1 MRPFLDLLYNFRW
14 VREGEAARSSQAHF
28 GGLKA
33 LMNRHGLAAIINL
46 RGENSDLGWWRYEKR
61 VCAALGARHF
71 DAMLDSRKLPTR
83 PMLVCLMR
91 AFDEAPRPFLLK
103 CSGGQDRTALASA
116 LYLIHRDGWGAR
128 EAARDAVHGRTQET
142 SALAEAVRVLRAGR
156 FARRPLC
163 DWIADTYEPER
174 LAEWLE
180 GARPCRQFRAHLRG
194 ADAQPLAIVAPKKN
208 ARLGVPAGRR
218 LRRYALSAGRG

>member
-61 VCAALGARHF
+61 VCEALDARHF

-103 CSGGQDRTALASA
+103 CSGGQDRTALAVA
-116 LYLIHRDGWGAR
+116 LYLIHQGGWGAC
-128 EAARDAVHGRTQET
+128 EAAEKQFTGATKKHQRWLKLFT
-142 SALAEAVRVLRAGR
+142 SFALEDSRG
-156 FARRPLC
+156 RPLC
-163 DWIADTYEPER
+163 GWIANTYEPER
-174 LAEWLE
+174 LAEWLKAHGHAGSFE
-180 GARPCRQFRAHLRG
+180 RIFVVPTRRPWQL
-194 ADAQPLAIVAPKKN
+194 
-208 ARLGVPAGRR
+208 
-218 LRRYALSAGRG
+218 